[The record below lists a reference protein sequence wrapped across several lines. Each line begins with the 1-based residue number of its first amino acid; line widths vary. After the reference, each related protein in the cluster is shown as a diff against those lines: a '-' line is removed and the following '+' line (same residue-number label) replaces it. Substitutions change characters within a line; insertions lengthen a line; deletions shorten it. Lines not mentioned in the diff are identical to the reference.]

1 MINLHIL
8 KQGSKMKL
16 LLALI
21 IASATL
27 FAGGDIRP
35 DRVVHRKA
43 VAHQKPVVHQHCY
56 KPNIKKCPDCEDVAE
71 LCPYNGE
78 DLPIAETSVCQGLIR
93 QQQAQQ
99 ANH

>member
-1 MINLHIL
+1 
-8 KQGSKMKL
+8 MKL
-16 LLALI
+16 LLALM
-21 IASATL
+21 IAGATL

-35 DRVVHRKA
+35 DRVVY
-43 VAHQKPVVHQHCY
+43 QKPVVKHQHCY

-78 DLPIAETSVCQGLIR
+78 DLPEAQTEPCEGLLR

-99 ANH
+99 